1 MNMSPEQSKF
11 SPSFFQAQCE
21 MSGAKKNA
29 KNPFFKS
36 DYADLKSVM
45 EAIREPFANNGLFFV
60 QAAEANGQIIA
71 ITTRIVHTS
80 GEWIESITELPPIKN
95 DVHGWISAFTY
106 GKRLGLQSLAGLP
119 SIDDDGNLAVKHAT
133 PPKAVPISSVQAGE
147 LQSLLEQ
154 TGSDIDGFLKYF
166 SSAAGAPISSLN
178 GFPSDLFGQAKK
190 LLGKKIDEAA

>member
-11 SPSFFQAQCE
+11 SPAFFQAQCE

-45 EAIREPFANNGLFFV
+45 DAIREPFANNGLYFV
-60 QAAEANGQIIA
+60 QAAESNGQMIA

-80 GEWIESITELPPIKN
+80 GEWIEAITELPPIKN

-133 PPKAVPISSVQAGE
+133 PPKAVVINKKEAAELDQLISDTSADKVEFLNYYSTRAG
-147 LQSLLEQ
+147 SKI
-154 TGSDIDGFLKYF
+154 TD
-166 SSAAGAPISSLN
+166 LN
-178 GFPSDLFGQAKK
+178 QFPKDLFEQAVAVLNKK
-190 LLGKKIDEAA
+190 SEAA

>member
-11 SPSFFQAQCE
+11 SPAFFQAQCE
-21 MSGAKKNA
+21 MTGAKKNA

-60 QAAEANGQIIA
+60 QAAEANNNMIA

-119 SIDDDGNLAVKHAT
+119 SVDDDGNLAVKHAT
-133 PPKAVPISSVQAGE
+133 APKVVFINKKEAAELDQLISDTSADKVEFLNYYSTRAG
-147 LQSLLEQ
+147 SKI
-154 TGSDIDGFLKYF
+154 TD
-166 SSAAGAPISSLN
+166 LN
-178 GFPSDLFGQAKK
+178 QFPKDLFEQAVAVLNKK
-190 LLGKKIDEAA
+190 TIAA

>member
-11 SPSFFQAQCE
+11 SPAFFQAQCE

-45 EAIREPFANNGLFFV
+45 EAIREPFANNDLFFV
-60 QAAEANGQIIA
+60 QAAEANGQMIA
-71 ITTRIVHTS
+71 ITTRIVHVS
-80 GEWIESITELPPIKN
+80 GEWIEAITELPPIKN

-119 SIDDDGNLAVKHAT
+119 SVDDDGNLAVKHAT
-133 PPKAVPISSVQAGE
+133 PPKAAVINKKEAAELDQLIRNTSADKVEFLNYYSTRAGSKITE
-147 LQSLLEQ
+147 LNQ
-154 TGSDIDGFLKYF
+154 
-166 SSAAGAPISSLN
+166 
-178 GFPSDLFGQAKK
+178 FPKDLFEQAVAVLNKK
-190 LLGKKIDEAA
+190 SEAA

>member
-11 SPSFFQAQCE
+11 SPAFFQAQCE

-45 EAIREPFANNGLFFV
+45 DAIREPFANNGLYFV
-60 QAAEANGQIIA
+60 QAAESNGQMIA

-80 GEWIESITELPPIKN
+80 GEWIEAITELPPIKN

-119 SIDDDGNLAVKHAT
+119 SVDDDGNLAVKNAT
-133 PPKAVPISSVQAGE
+133 TPKVVFINKKEAAELDQLISDTSADKVEFLNYYSTRAG
-147 LQSLLEQ
+147 SKI
-154 TGSDIDGFLKYF
+154 TD
-166 SSAAGAPISSLN
+166 LN
-178 GFPSDLFGQAKK
+178 QFPKDLFEQAVAVLNKK
-190 LLGKKIDEAA
+190 SEAA

>member
-11 SPSFFQAQCE
+11 SPAFFQAQCE

-45 EAIREPFANNGLFFV
+45 DAIREPFANNGLYFV
-60 QAAEANGQIIA
+60 QAAESNGQMIA

-133 PPKAVPISSVQAGE
+133 PPKAVVINKKEAAELDQLISDTSADKVEFLNYYSTRAG
-147 LQSLLEQ
+147 SKI
-154 TGSDIDGFLKYF
+154 TD
-166 SSAAGAPISSLN
+166 LN
-178 GFPSDLFGQAKK
+178 QFPKDLFEQAVAVLNKK
-190 LLGKKIDEAA
+190 SEAA

>member
-11 SPSFFQAQCE
+11 SPAFFQAQCE
-21 MSGAKKNA
+21 MTGAKKNA

-45 EAIREPFANNGLFFV
+45 DAIREPFANNGLYFV
-60 QAAEANGQIIA
+60 QAAEANGQMIA

-80 GEWIESITELPPIKN
+80 GEWIEAITELPPIKN

-133 PPKAVPISSVQAGE
+133 PPKAVVINKKEAAELDQLISDTSADKVEFLNYYSTRAG
-147 LQSLLEQ
+147 SKI
-154 TGSDIDGFLKYF
+154 TD
-166 SSAAGAPISSLN
+166 LN
-178 GFPSDLFGQAKK
+178 QFPKDLFEQAVAVLNKK
-190 LLGKKIDEAA
+190 SEAA

>member
-11 SPSFFQAQCE
+11 SPAFFQAQCE

-45 EAIREPFANNGLFFV
+45 DAIREPFANNGLYFV
-60 QAAEANGQIIA
+60 QAAESNGQMIA

-80 GEWIESITELPPIKN
+80 GEWIEAITELPPIKN

-119 SIDDDGNLAVKHAT
+119 SVDDDGNLAVKNAT
-133 PPKAVPISSVQAGE
+133 PPKAVVINKKEAAELDQLISDTSADKVEFLNYYSTRAG
-147 LQSLLEQ
+147 SKI
-154 TGSDIDGFLKYF
+154 TD
-166 SSAAGAPISSLN
+166 LN
-178 GFPSDLFGQAKK
+178 QFPKDLFEQAVAVLNKK
-190 LLGKKIDEAA
+190 SEAA

>member
-11 SPSFFQAQCE
+11 SPAFFQAQCE
-21 MSGAKKNA
+21 MTGAKKNA

-45 EAIREPFANNGLFFV
+45 DAIREPFANNGLYFV
-60 QAAEANGQIIA
+60 QAAESNNQMIA

-133 PPKAVPISSVQAGE
+133 PPKAVVINKKEAAELDQLISDTSADKVEFLNYYSTRAG
-147 LQSLLEQ
+147 SKI
-154 TGSDIDGFLKYF
+154 TD
-166 SSAAGAPISSLN
+166 LN
-178 GFPSDLFGQAKK
+178 QFPKDLFEQAVAVLNKK
-190 LLGKKIDEAA
+190 TIAA